1 MRLGTLRGALAGLGA
16 LLWPSAVSAQM
27 LRATEVPA
35 AQDGALGSIS
45 TPAAAPATPTPSLW
59 HPGWPRVRWSE
70 VAIGGTL
77 LAGTFSTL
85 LWVKLPHE
93 PRWTGGILMDDW
105 VRDRLRANSPRGRRD
120 AQTISTIAYYGLVGY
135 AAVDPAL
142 AGLMHDWDTAG
153 QMFGVN
159 LLTMSVAAAPSVL
172 LERTAGRQRP
182 SLGNDS
188 FPSGHTAMA
197 FASAL
202 LTCLHHSHMPLYGG
216 DGAEVANCAATL
228 AAASTAGA
236 ARVVGDRHWT
246 SDVLT
251 GAAFGVTAGYL
262 VPTLLHYGA
271 GKPAAGDIAYSP
283 RDSAA
288 AHGSFY
294 VDMGVRQ
301 VALGYLGWF

>member
-1 MRLGTLRGALAGLGA
+1 VQVGASASSSA
-16 LLWPSAVSAQM
+16 PTETSSVPS
-27 LRATEVPA
+27 R
-35 AQDGALGSIS
+35 
-45 TPAAAPATPTPSLW
+45 SLW
-59 HPGWPRVRWSE
+59 DPAWPRVRWPE

-77 LAGTFSTL
+77 LVGTLSTF
-85 LWVKLPHE
+85 LWIQLPHE

-105 VRDRLRANSPRGRRD
+105 VRDSLRAKSLRGRHEARTVSD
-120 AQTISTIAYYGLVGY
+120 IAYWGLVGY

-142 AGLMHDWDTAG
+142 AGFMHDWDVAG
-153 QMFGVN
+153 QMFGIN

-172 LERTAGRQRP
+172 LERTVGRERP

-216 DGAEVANCAATL
+216 DGAETADCAAAL
-228 AAASTAGA
+228 VAAGTAGA
-236 ARVVGDRHWT
+236 ARVVGDRHWA

-271 GKPAAGDIAYSP
+271 RQRAAGDVGSP
-283 RDSAA
+283 PGGARAR
-288 AHGSFY
+288 GSFY
-294 VDMGVRQ
+294 VDVG
-301 VALGYLGWF
+301 AEHAGLGYVASF